1 MLLFATFITRT
12 IWWTE
17 AATRGVLWKKVLLE
31 VSQNSQDNNC
41 ARVSFKS
48 LLKKGLW
55 HRCFPVNCVKF
66 VRTHFLQ
73 NTSRRLLSNGMN
85 SVIWWKMIIFSQ
97 HLFSQHIQIFMF
109 LVNPKTSKSVTS
121 LKALIYIRS
130 YTLDCFFIILGSIKM
145 EYDQILVWLMTKTS
159 NSFLPLMWR
168 LENSFRYFCDFGK
181 IVA

>member
-31 VSQNSQDNNC
+31 ISQNSQDNTC

-55 HRCFPVNCVKF
+55 HRCFPVNSVKF

-97 HLFSQHIQIFMF
+97 HLFSQHFQ
-109 LVNPKTSKSVTS
+109 TSKSVTS

-130 YTLDCFFIILGSIKM
+130 YTLDCFFVILGSIKM
-145 EYDQILVWLMTKTS
+145 EYDQILVWLMTKIS

-168 LENSFRYFCDFGK
+168 LETSFRHFCDFGK
-181 IVA
+181 IAA